1 MTAICVF
8 QLIHMRE
15 VAMSKPVWGTEGHS
29 PCTTESIVT
38 WMGMHA
44 TKDRD
49 KYDASTVYSI
59 SWLEILNI
67 SIIEWKANLQIQL
80 MNLLCSE
87 LDETLRNLLEP
98 NKDSLLI
105 NESHLGI

>member
-15 VAMSKPVWGTEGHS
+15 VAMSKPVWGTKGHS

-49 KYDASTVYSI
+49 KYDAST
-59 SWLEILNI
+59 
-67 SIIEWKANLQIQL
+67 
-80 MNLLCSE
+80 
-87 LDETLRNLLEP
+87 
-98 NKDSLLI
+98 
-105 NESHLGI
+105 